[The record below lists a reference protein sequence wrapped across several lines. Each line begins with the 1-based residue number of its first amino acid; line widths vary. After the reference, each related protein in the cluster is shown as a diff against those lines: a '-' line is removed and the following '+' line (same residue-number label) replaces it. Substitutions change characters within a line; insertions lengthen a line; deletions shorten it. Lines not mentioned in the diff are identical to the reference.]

1 MVRVDDAGLDVAAWD
16 AVRPG
21 CVHGG
26 ELRKEATVSGVG
38 TIVDQER
45 AAAASDRAVA
55 LDACFERDDHAFAA
69 MVGCDELL
77 ASREDELGRALS
89 LAGDSGDVC
98 LEVELALATKAT
110 AKVGDDHAHGVLGHL
125 ERMGDTSAGVK
136 RHLRRGP
143 DRDLIAMPLGNDRAR
158 LDRGGVLHVG
168 HVATTD
174 DGVGLGHPLVDIAED
189 ERGAA
194 SVVAVAHDVKGVAV
208 RLPIGVHERGARG
221 SRLFDVVHHRQRLNV
236 DLDQVERGLCNGG
249 SRGGDSGDDLAL
261 EAHPLT
267 REQATVLDV
276 RTVLKVGNVGVCD
289 DGEHAGESL
298 GFAGVE
304 TRDATIGDAG
314 VEELA
319 VRHASELHVCR
330 VATETGHLVLAI
342 LALKRPALDNGHGG
356 PPSLCEPNSLHP
368 TGAGRRVRV
377 CALWP
382 ALECWCHAFDDDR
395 GGTESGL
402 GGERCRV
409 FVGLERR
416 QHVGGNVASIAL
428 AGTTNSTANTEE
440 GGRAER
446 VGQRAQP
453 VVAFEAATVTGADDT
468 WLELDVVVDH
478 DDLVEWH
485 FEVMDAGADGAAR
498 VVHKRLGCEHTD
510 GYLAETNFG
519 IATVVLVLG
528 LGALF

>member
-1 MVRVDDAGLDVAAWD
+1 MHR
-16 AVRPG
+16 
-21 CVHGG
+21 G
-26 ELRKEATVSGVG
+26 ELWEEAAVGGVG

-55 LDACFERDDHAFAA
+55 LDARLEGDDHTFAA

-77 ASREDELGRALS
+77 AAREDELGRALS

-98 LEVELALATKAT
+98 FEMKLALATKAT
-110 AKVGDDHAHGVLGHL
+110 AEMGDDHAHGVLGHL
-125 ERMGDTSAGVK
+125 ERVGDTSAGVK
-136 RHLRRGP
+136 RHLRRRP
-143 DRDLIAMPLGNDRAR
+143 DRDLITMPLSDNRPR
-158 LDRGGVLHVG
+158 FDRGGVLHVS

-174 DGVGLGHPLVDIAED
+174 DGVGLGHALVDVAED

-194 SVVAVAHDVKGVAV
+194 SVVAISHDVKGVAV
-208 RLPIGVHERGARG
+208 RLPIWVHKRGAWS
-221 SRLFDVVHHRQRLNV
+221 SRLFDVVHHRQRFDV
-236 DLDQVERGLCNGG
+236 DLDQVESGLRDGG
-249 SRGGDSGDDLAL
+249 SGGGDSGDDLAL

-276 RTVLKVGNVGVCD
+276 RTVLEIGDVGMGD

-298 GFAGVE
+298 GLAGVE
-304 TRDATIGDAG
+304 TRDATIGDTG
-314 VEELA
+314 IEELA

-368 TGAGRRVRV
+368 TGAGRRVRA
-377 CALWP
+377 CALGP
-382 ALECWCHAFDDDR
+382 ALEGWCHPLNDDR
-395 GGTESGL
+395 RGTPSSL
-402 GGERCRV
+402 SGERCGV
-409 FVGLERR
+409 LIGLERR
-416 QHVGGNVASIAL
+416 QYVGGNVALITL
-428 AGTTNSTANTEE
+428 AGTTNTAAHTEE

-453 VVAFEAATVTGADDT
+453 VVALEAATVTGADDT

-478 DDLVEWH
+478 DDLVERQL
-485 FEVMDAGADGAAR
+485 EVMDAGADGAAR
-498 VVHKRLGCEHTD
+498 VVHKRFGCEHAD
-510 GYLAETNFG
+510 CYLAETNFG

-528 LGALF
+528 LGTLF